1 MERRWRYRTDWIP
14 RWWHSRAEVLG
25 GLALLLLFGGCHGAV
40 HEAARGPA
48 YDRPF
53 PLGQVTDAHWET
65 MQTNAEAGDF
75 IFYDHEFV
83 GQTAEL
89 TPLGRKHLLSVAVRM
104 KHVPFPVVVEELPN
118 EQNPALDQARRETL
132 VNLLAELG
140 HTREEIDPRV
150 IVAPSFTAG
159 LTAVEGEAAYYRTLN
174 DTYGT
179 GAGSGG
185 GFGRSFGS
193 LRR

>member
-1 MERRWRYRTDWIP
+1 MERRWRYRAIPGP
-14 RWWHSRAEVLG
+14 RWGGRAAEAIG
-25 GLALLLLFGGCHGAV
+25 GLALLLLLSGCHGAM
-40 HEAARGPA
+40 HGAARGPA

-75 IFYDHEFV
+75 IFYDHEFR

-89 TPLGRKHLLSVAVRM
+89 TPLGRKHLLSVALRLR
-104 KHVPFPVVVEELPN
+104 HVPFPVVVEELPD
-118 EQNPALDQARRETL
+118 EKDPALDQARRDAI

-140 HTREEIDPRV
+140 HPREEIEARV

-159 LTAVEGEAAYYRTLN
+159 LSAVEGEAAYYRTLN

-179 GAGSGG
+179 GAGYGG
-185 GFGRSFGS
+185 GYGRSFGGI
-193 LRR
+193 RR

>member
-1 MERRWRYRTDWIP
+1 M
-14 RWWHSRAEVLG
+14 G
-25 GLALLLLFGGCHGAV
+25 GLALLLLLSGCHGAMR
-40 HEAARGPA
+40 EAKQGPG

-89 TPLGRKHLLSVAVRM
+89 TPLGRKHLLSAALRLP
-104 KHVPFPVVVEELPN
+104 HVPFPVVVEELPD
-118 EQNPALDQARRETL
+118 EKNPALDQARREAI
-132 VNLLAELG
+132 VNLLVELG
-140 HTREEIDPRV
+140 YPREEIDGRV
-150 IVAPSFTAG
+150 ITAPGFTAG
-159 LTAVEGEAAYYRTLN
+159 LSAVEGEAAYYRTLN

-179 GAGSGG
+179 GVGYGG
-185 GFGRSFGS
+185 GYGRSFGGI
-193 LRR
+193 RR

>member
-1 MERRWRYRTDWIP
+1 MERRRRYQAGARPRSRRTA
-14 RWWHSRAEVLG
+14 AETMG
-25 GLALLLLFGGCHGAV
+25 GLALLLLVSGCHGAV
-40 HEAARGPA
+40 GEAKRGPA

-65 MQTNAEAGDF
+65 MQTNAEAADF

-83 GQTAEL
+83 GQTPEL
-89 TPLGRKHLLSVAVRM
+89 TPLGRKHLLSVALRL
-104 KHVPFPVVVEELPN
+104 KHVPFPVVVEELPD
-118 EQNPALDQARRETL
+118 EKNPALDQARRAAI

-140 HTREEIDPRV
+140 HPREEIDARV
-150 IVAPSFTAG
+150 ITAPAFTAG
-159 LTAVEGEAAYYRTLN
+159 LSAVEGEAAYYRTLN

-179 GAGSGG
+179 GAGYGG
-185 GFGRSFGS
+185 YGRSFGG

>member
-1 MERRWRYRTDWIP
+1 MERRWRYQAGPRPRSRRT
-14 RWWHSRAEVLG
+14 RVEALLG
-25 GLALLLLFGGCHGAV
+25 GLALLLLLGGCHGAMKQ
-40 HEAARGPA
+40 GPA

-75 IFYDHEFV
+75 VFYDHEFV

-89 TPLGRKHLLSVAVRM
+89 TPLGRKHLLSAALRLR
-104 KHVPFPVVVEELPN
+104 HVPFPVVVEELPN
-118 EQNPALDQARRETL
+118 EKDPALDQARRATI

-140 HTREEIDPRV
+140 YPREEIEGRV
-150 IVAPSFTAG
+150 ITAPSFTAG

-179 GAGSGG
+179 GAGYGG
-185 GFGRSFGS
+185 YGRSFGGV
-193 LRR
+193 RR